1 MATPDEVQH
10 APIDVSIPYA
20 PAVAALRV
28 HRDGGPV
35 PHVAAA
41 ASIGPAT
48 GWADVQRTSVA
59 SEAASGTVSVDCSQA
74 NQSAIYA
81 SNGAEGEAEE
91 AIGNTSTATGPAPT
105 KPQAAVAGPPEGAG
119 ALFKC
124 AICQELVYESQ
135 LDFHVTVCP
144 DPTAAAAS
152 TSPSIGPGPCQ
163 QAATMPAATGYGL
176 SGAAQG
182 SIPSQTVSGPR
193 HQPSQQH
200 QQDQGYGTVGVD
212 ASMQPGQQ
220 HQRSTQRRA
229 RSLGSLGQQ
238 TRGRTV
244 GTPRGA
250 ARQHG
255 LSPRSVSAERV
266 AMVSPSQVTDIDCV
280 SPSVDGRSTGGQS
293 QERALWRQWKNSAL
307 ERHHVEANRSWS
319 RRRQE
324 LKEELARKE
333 SEECTFS
340 PRLVARRPSSTGAT
354 VRARPANST
363 PAGGAQ
369 TADAEFHARQRQH
382 SVGRQQKLE
391 RIEAEQYAEAT
402 YRPQISR
409 FAQAWSARERGTS
422 AEGRSPPV
430 YERLYKVAAQTRE
443 ARESR
448 MLKGDL
454 GDVSSLTPGTPGQFT
469 PRAGS
474 LVDGQGSGLSRT
486 ASAGGTK
493 RPSVVNLLYG
503 DALDR
508 RQRQRALQE
517 RLSENEDAERRAAC
531 QVLGKSRRYYWQM
544 LERQIKD
551 AFDASTVG
559 AETLMYPA
567 FDGFLKHFGVIRPP
581 RSSTPIALER
591 AAEESRRLRV
601 ALWRHLDPQK
611 TGYCDFLTLTV
622 FFHVLMGAVDEE
634 AECLHNLSAA
644 QQLLAGSDASLENA
658 EQPGESVPAADG
670 ASPAAAAGNLS
681 AIFEESAP
689 PAEHVNS
696 AVEAAA
702 SAAAAADPEGRRI
715 CELLMR
721 FDARQL
727 RVEFQQLYLDRML
740 NAKNAEPPVQQQQ
753 QQQQPHSPARRPEVN
768 SHSRTLADRL
778 ANRQAK
784 EPGLSAPRTEQLHG
798 QHAQREAKLEEKR
811 ARRDADEVQGC
822 TFRPDLTRTRR
833 AKSAERQPRGLYSRL
848 YQDACERQQT
858 FEAKLASAERD
869 KNMEELKPCTFR
881 PDIRKTTRAPAR
893 QPMASPV
900 PRGYDES
907 KLRMRKAFEGQSQK
921 RRALEDRFVA
931 INAADRFATTP
942 TGSAASP
949 VPRNGDIAVAAA
961 NSAAAALLNG
971 SGMPS
976 PGSPL
981 PGSSDLVALASPSS
995 PGLVGIDGMQMTNYQ
1010 EGQSSSSACQPAY
1023 QPAQP
1028 HQRYLGERGTSQAGA
1043 PPTFG
1048 GPTTAMPG
1056 TIGSAAAVS
1065 ASGSICNRPQSA
1077 GSSHRRPVS
1086 AATASPRG
1094 SRAPAFGAR
1103 AQGRPPQGA
1112 ARREQPAPAGR
1123 PPPKASTTS
1132 QPPAAL
1138 PASRRSPPA
1147 AIPPPA
1153 STTLLPGSAAA
1164 DIAAPEDAAAQSSMV
1179 YVEVNIAPGRPPER
1193 LVLKDGQSP
1202 MEAAAD
1208 FAVKHRLSPALAQRL
1223 HVLLQDLLTQP
1234 DGLACG
1240 TASS

>member
-91 AIGNTSTATGPAPT
+91 DDALVVRRLILSDNEITAGTAIGNTSTATGPAPT

-443 ARESR
+443 
-448 MLKGDL
+448 
-454 GDVSSLTPGTPGQFT
+454 
-469 PRAGS
+469 
-474 LVDGQGSGLSRT
+474 
-486 ASAGGTK
+486 
-493 RPSVVNLLYG
+493 
-503 DALDR
+503 
-508 RQRQRALQE
+508 
-517 RLSENEDAERRAAC
+517 
-531 QVLGKSRRYYWQM
+531 VLGKSRRYYWQM